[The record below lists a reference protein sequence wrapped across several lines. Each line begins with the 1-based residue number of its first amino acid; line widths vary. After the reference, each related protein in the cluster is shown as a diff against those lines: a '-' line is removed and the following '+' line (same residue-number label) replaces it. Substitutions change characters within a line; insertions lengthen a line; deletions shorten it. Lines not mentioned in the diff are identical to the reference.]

1 MKEIQSGGS
10 KPWFLAA
17 LIGVAAA
24 LAAAAQPAPSNTIRH
39 GGVYITPGDLP
50 PALAATHQAMGAR
63 MRNADMA
70 QVTLAGD
77 ITDAAGTRAAQIV
90 IQAPGLLSYREG
102 RSRALTFDGSRF
114 GRQSGQAPA
123 TDEPVLESLLAQFPD
138 MVCLQFAHGG
148 AWRRIGSHYR
158 TDDGK
163 AAGYTG
169 PYWTLYAFTPEGRP
183 GLQRAQALQ
192 QDVFIAIDEKTW
204 FISEVRVVAGTGTGK
219 TVTQTKFTNW
229 FQQSGQWFPG
239 TIVRLE
245 NGSQTLTF
253 QTQQASAGA
262 ALGVTAFQP

>member
-1 MKEIQSGGS
+1 
-10 KPWFLAA
+10 
-17 LIGVAAA
+17 
-24 LAAAAQPAPSNTIRH
+24 
-39 GGVYITPGDLP
+39 
-50 PALAATHQAMGAR
+50 
-63 MRNADMA
+63 MA